1 MKSRM
6 IEKKNEIYIQKGRE
20 SYSLNYI
27 EEDACREPEIII
39 NSMGFYDVIEG
50 LLEIPKDVYK
60 KGITKIRIS
69 EYCSEIPK
77 KEITIFKG
85 LIDIL
90 EKFSMGDKD
99 LENKIK
105 EIKKT
110 LINKNNKRK
119 FLTKEISRNEE
130 KSFNSLYKL
139 TK

>member
-60 KGITKIRIS
+60 KGITKS
-69 EYCSEIPK
+69 
-77 KEITIFKG
+77 
-85 LIDIL
+85 
-90 EKFSMGDKD
+90 
-99 LENKIK
+99 NKI
-105 EIKKT
+105 
-110 LINKNNKRK
+110 LLFFCVK
-119 FLTKEISRNEE
+119 FCLFQIL
-130 KSFNSLYKL
+130 FV
-139 TK
+139 